1 MQINAIYL
9 FSGGFSNAS
18 LHAASLHAAT
28 SISVAE

>member
-9 FSGGFSNAS
+9 FSNAS